1 MTMQKNWILSGI
13 AATGLLFGSCQMG
26 DSAPEG
32 PQKITILQTADIHG
46 QVYPHSELFW
56 ENEEISFKTLGGL
69 ANMKTLFDQER
80 AANPN
85 TIILDGGDLIQ
96 GSAIAALSKGEAFS
110 SIVKAMDFD
119 FLIPGNWEVV
129 YGKEQMMKVLKG
141 YETPVITANMFH
153 DEEGKAPIFPQYWI
167 KDIAGA
173 RLGFISYN
181 DPEVPIRQNPSFS
194 KGLDFDPILD
204 NLGQLVNKL
213 KDEEGVD
220 ILFVVTHI
228 GISKQFDLANNPALE
243 RVDYVLG
250 NDTHER
256 IREPLQAGHAKVT
269 EPGAFASFVGKMVL
283 EVEDGKIISEEYELL
298 EVDPTVYEADADV
311 AAVIEE
317 AIAPYGDEINEV
329 LGYTSTPL
337 YRYFVVENPMDN
349 FITDAAMWKN
359 NVDIALS
366 NGFRFSPPIVPGE
379 SGVAPIT
386 RGDLWNMLPVNE
398 KVKIGKASGQQI
410 KDWLEKE
417 LHNVFAENPNE
428 RFGGWVVRFSGM
440 QLTFHAEAPKGERV
454 QEVIIQGEPMEL
466 DKLYTM
472 SACRREGE
480 PISTLCRMPNTV
492 ETVVMDYTVHD
503 LIEEYL
509 AHFDTIA
516 PVRDGRAVAADLGD
530 NVLSQLPGTDYHFH

>member
-1 MTMQKNWILSGI
+1 MKEE
-13 AATGLLFGSCQMG
+13 
-26 DSAPEG
+26 APTG

-69 ANMKTLFDQER
+69 ANIKTIFDQER
-80 AANPN
+80 EANPN
-85 TIILDGGDLIQ
+85 TIVLDGGDFIQ
-96 GSAIAALSKGEAFS
+96 GSAVAALSRGDAFIP
-110 SIVKAMDFD
+110 IVQAMDFD

-129 YGKEQMMKVLKG
+129 YGKEQMMKVLEG
-141 YETPVITANMFH
+141 YNTPVITANMFH
-153 DEEGKAPIFPQYWI
+153 DNENKTPIFPQYWI
-167 KDIAGA
+167 KEMAGTK
-173 RLGFISYN
+173 LGFISYN
-181 DPEVPIRQNPSFS
+181 DPEVPVRQNPSFS
-194 KGLDFDPILD
+194 KGLDFDPIQD
-204 NLGQLVNKL
+204 NLGALVDKL

-228 GISKQFDLANNPALE
+228 GISKQYDLANSPVMD

-256 IREPLQAGHAKVT
+256 IREPLQAGHAKLT
-269 EPGAFASFVGKMVL
+269 EPGAFASFVGKLVL
-283 EVEDGKIISEEYELL
+283 EVEDGKIINESYELL
-298 EVDPTVYEADADV
+298 EVDPEIYPADPAV

-317 AIAPYGDEINEV
+317 AVAPYKGEIDEV
-329 LGYTSTPL
+329 LGYTATPL

-359 NVDIALS
+359 DVDIALS
-366 NGFRFSPPIVPGE
+366 NGFRFSPPIVPDE

-417 LHNVFAENPNE
+417 LHNVFAENPTE

-440 QLTFHAEAPKGERV
+440 ELKFNAGAPRGERV
-454 QEVIIQGEPMEL
+454 QSVVIKGEPMQL
-466 DKLYTM
+466 DKLYKI

-480 PISTLCRMPNTV
+480 PLSTLCRMPNTV

-503 LIEEYL
+503 LIAEYL
-509 AHFDTIA
+509 THFDTIA
-516 PVRDGRAVAADLGD
+516 PVRDGRAAALDLGD